1 MRIILIIILY
11 IGIVSACT
19 RKPVYP
25 EAMSQA
31 IRCVE
36 TQPDSALLYLNSI
49 LPSTLQAEPVETRM
63 YYNLLKIKAN
73 DKLYH
78 EHISDST
85 IQEIVRFYD
94 KYGDLHKQMEAY
106 YYLGSI
112 YRDLGDAPR
121 AVKAFLYATK
131 LGENTKEHGLTGKAY
146 GQICTLLKQQG
157 VYDAAE
163 RAGRKE
169 LEYAIL
175 RNDSIGIGYSLRNIA
190 RIFHDQHELDSALYY
205 YMEGYEKGAMRIKN
219 IILSEVPWIYYDKGE
234 PEKAKSLIFE
244 LFEKDRP
251 SYNNWVLL
259 GRIYAQEGESDKAY
273 DCFLT
278 VLGKG
283 SLFQIQDAY
292 QGLSELEARRGD
304 LRAALAYANQS
315 LTYQDSINQWKQ
327 TETVAKIQALYNFQA
342 YEEENNR
349 LQEAN
354 NRHQR
359 WLFSL
364 TCGLIVLASGGYLY
378 YNRLLH
384 KKARILRLARTAR
397 MLNELAYSNN
407 STLMEDER
415 QMIKNLQTRSQQLEN
430 EKSYLQKR
438 LQEVENDLSSYTQL
452 EKKGVK
458 EAKIPPHV
466 LSLRNSEIYHIFHQW
481 NENSTKITEKQW
493 KELHAAIDITYPRF
507 TDRLLTLYPKLSEV
521 ELQICY
527 LIKISLPLKT
537 IAQMLSRSNSA
548 ITNARIR
555 MYKKLKGID
564 GKAEFFDQFISSL

>member
-1 MRIILIIILY
+1 MRIILVIILY
-11 IGIVSACT
+11 IGLISACT
-19 RKPVYP
+19 QKPVYP

-36 TQPDSALLYLNSI
+36 TSPDSALHYLNS
-49 LPSTLQAEPVETRM
+49 LSPATLQAEPKETRM
-63 YYNLLKIKAN
+63 YYDLLKIKAN

-78 EHISDST
+78 EHTSDST
-85 IQEIVRFYD
+85 IQEIVRFYN

-106 YYLGSI
+106 YYLGSV
-112 YRDLGDAPR
+112 YRDLADAPR
-121 AVKAFLYATK
+121 AVIAFLHATE
-131 LGENTKEHGLTGKAY
+131 LGENTMEYGLKGKAY
-146 GQICTLLKQQG
+146 GQICILLDLQSI
-157 VYDAAE
+157 YDEAE
-163 RAGRKE
+163 RAGKKE
-169 LEYAIL
+169 LEYALL
-175 RNDSIGIGYSLRNIA
+175 RNDSVAVGYSLRNIA
-190 RIFHDQHELDSALYY
+190 RIFHDRHELDSALHY

-234 PEKAKSLIFE
+234 PEQAKSLIFE
-244 LFEKDRP
+244 LFNKGRY
-251 SYNNWVLL
+251 SYNNWLLL
-259 GRIYAQEGESDKAY
+259 GRIYAQEGELGKAH
-273 DCFLT
+273 DCFNT
-278 VLGKG
+278 VLTEG
-283 SLFQIQDAY
+283 SLFQIQGAY
-292 QGLSELEARRGD
+292 QGLSELEARRGN
-304 LRAALAYANQS
+304 LRAALAYAKQS
-315 LTYQDSINQWKQ
+315 LAYQDSINQWKQ
-327 TETVAKIQALYNFQA
+327 TEAVAKIQALYNFQA

-359 WLFSL
+359 WLLLL

-378 YNRLLH
+378 YNRH
-384 KKARILRLARTAR
+384 KNKKERILRLARTAC
-397 MLNELAYSNN
+397 MLNELAYSNS

-466 LSLRNSEIYHIFHQW
+466 LSFRSSEIYHIFHQW
-481 NENSTKITEKQW
+481 NETSARITAEQW
-493 KELHAAIDITYPRF
+493 EELRTAIDLTYPRF

-555 MYKKLKGID
+555 LYKKLKGKD
-564 GKAEFFDQFISSL
+564 GKAEFFDQFISDL

>member
-1 MRIILIIILY
+1 MKIILVIILY

-19 RKPVYP
+19 KKPIYP

-36 TQPDSALLYLNSI
+36 TSPDSALLYLNS
-49 LPSTLQAEPVETRM
+49 LSPATFQAEPKETRM
-63 YYNLLKIKAN
+63 YYDLLKIKAN

-78 EHISDST
+78 EHTSDS
-85 IQEIVRFYD
+85 IILEIIRFYD

-106 YYLGSI
+106 YYLGSV

-121 AVKAFLYATK
+121 AVKAFLHTTE
-131 LGENTKEHGLTGKAY
+131 LGENTMEYGLTGKAH
-146 GQICTLLKQQG
+146 GQICTLLAQQG
-157 VYDAAE
+157 VYNEAE
-163 RAGRKE
+163 KAGRKE
-169 LEYAIL
+169 LEYAL
-175 RNDSIGIGYSLRNIA
+175 LENDSVAVGYSLRNIA
-190 RIFHDQHELDSALYY
+190 RIFHDRNELDSALHY
-205 YMEGYEKGAMRIKN
+205 YMEGYEKGATRIKN
-219 IILSEVPWIYYDKGE
+219 IILSEVPWIYYDKGK
-234 PEKAKSLIFE
+234 PEQAKSLIFE

-251 SYNNWVLL
+251 SYNNWLLL
-259 GRIYAQEGESDKAY
+259 GRIYAQEGELGKAH
-273 DCFLT
+273 DCFNT
-278 VLGKG
+278 VLTEG
-283 SLFQIQDAY
+283 SLFQIQGAY
-292 QGLSELEARRGD
+292 QGLSELEARQGN
-304 LRAALAYANQS
+304 LRAALAYVKQS
-315 LTYQDSINQWKQ
+315 LAYQDSINQWTQ

-354 NRHQR
+354 NRHQH
-359 WLFSL
+359 WLLVL

-378 YNRLLH
+378 YNRLLY
-384 KKARILRLARTAR
+384 KKARILRLTRTAR
-397 MLNELAYSNN
+397 MLNELAYSN
-407 STLMEDER
+407 SSALMGDER
-415 QMIKNLQTRSQQLEN
+415 QKIKELQTRSQQLEN

-438 LQEVENDLSSYTQL
+438 LQAVENDLSSYAQL

-458 EAKIPPHV
+458 GAKIPPHV
-466 LSLRNSEIYHIFHQW
+466 LSLRSSEIYHIFHQW
-481 NENSTKITEKQW
+481 SEHSARITEEQW
-493 KELHAAIDITYPRF
+493 EELHTAIDLTYPRF

-555 MYKKLKGID
+555 MYKKLKGED
-564 GKAEFFDQFISSL
+564 GKAEFFDQFISDL

>member
-1 MRIILIIILY
+1 MKIILVIILY

-19 RKPVYP
+19 KKPIYP

-36 TQPDSALLYLNSI
+36 TSPDSALLYLNS
-49 LPSTLQAEPVETRM
+49 LSPATFQAEPKETRM
-63 YYNLLKIKAN
+63 YYDLLKIKAN

-78 EHISDST
+78 EQTSDST
-85 IQEIVRFYD
+85 ILEIVRFYD
-94 KYGDLHKQMEAY
+94 EYGDLHKQMEAY
-106 YYLGSI
+106 YYLGSV

-121 AVKAFLYATK
+121 AVKAFLHATE
-131 LGENTKEHGLTGKAY
+131 LGENTMEYGLMGKAY
-146 GQICTLLKQQG
+146 GQICILLDLQSI
-157 VYDAAE
+157 YDEAE
-163 RAGRKE
+163 RAGKKE
-169 LEYAIL
+169 LEYALL
-175 RNDSIGIGYSLRNIA
+175 RNDSVAVGYSLRNIA
-190 RIFHDQHELDSALYY
+190 RIFHDRHELDSALHY

-234 PEKAKSLIFE
+234 PEQAKSLIFE
-244 LFEKDRP
+244 LFNKGRY
-251 SYNNWVLL
+251 SYNNWLLL
-259 GRIYAQEGESDKAY
+259 GRIYAQEGELGKAH
-273 DCFLT
+273 DCFNT
-278 VLGKG
+278 VLTEG
-283 SLFQIQDAY
+283 SLFQIQGAY
-292 QGLSELEARRGD
+292 QGLSELEARRGN
-304 LRAALAYANQS
+304 LRAALAYAKQS
-315 LTYQDSINQWKQ
+315 LAYQDSINQWKQ
-327 TETVAKIQALYNFQA
+327 TEAVAKIQALYNFQA

-359 WLFSL
+359 WLLLL

-397 MLNELAYSNN
+397 MLNELAYSNS

-466 LSLRNSEIYHIFHQW
+466 LSFRSSEIYHIFHQW
-481 NENSTKITEKQW
+481 NETSAKITAEQW
-493 KELHAAIDITYPRF
+493 EELCTAIDLTYPRF

-555 MYKKLKGID
+555 LYKKLKGKD
-564 GKAEFFDQFISSL
+564 GKAEFFDQFISDL

>member
-36 TQPDSALLYLNSI
+36 TQPDSALLYLDSI
-49 LPSTLQAEPVETRM
+49 LPSTLQAEPEETWM

-78 EHISDST
+78 EHTSDST

-106 YYLGSI
+106 YYLGSV

-121 AVKAFLYATK
+121 AVKAFQYVTK
-131 LGENTKEHGLTGKAY
+131 LGEKTKEYGLIGKAY
-146 GQICTLLKQQG
+146 GQICILLTQQG
-157 VYDAAE
+157 VYDEANK
-163 RAGRKE
+163 AGKKE

-175 RNDSIGIGYSLRNIA
+175 RNDSTAVGYSFRNIA

-219 IILSEVPWIYYDKGE
+219 IILSEVPWIYYDKGK

-244 LFEKDRP
+244 LFEKDRY

-259 GRIYAQEGESDKAY
+259 GKIYQQAGELEKAR
-273 DCFLT
+273 DCYYN

-283 SLFQIQDAY
+283 SIYQIQSAY
-292 QGLSELEARRGD
+292 KGLSELETRLGHLPEAI
-304 LRAALAYANQS
+304 AYANKS
-315 LTYQDSINQWKQ
+315 LAYQDSINQWTQ
-327 TETVAKIQALYNFQA
+327 TETVAKIQALYNFQS

-359 WLFSL
+359 WLLLL

-378 YNRLLH
+378 YNRLLY

-397 MLNELAYSNN
+397 MLNELAYSN
-407 STLMEDER
+407 SLALMEDER

-430 EKSYLQKR
+430 EKNYLQKR

-466 LSLRNSEIYHIFHQW
+466 LSFRSSEIYHIFHQW
-481 NENSTKITEKQW
+481 NENSAKITEEQW
-493 KELHAAIDITYPRF
+493 QELHTAIDLTYPRF

-537 IAQMLSRSNSA
+537 IAKMLNRSNSA

>member
-1 MRIILIIILY
+1 MKIILVIILY

-19 RKPVYP
+19 KKPIYP

-36 TQPDSALLYLNSI
+36 TSPDSALLYLNS
-49 LPSTLQAEPVETRM
+49 LSPATFQAEPKETRM
-63 YYNLLKIKAN
+63 YYDLLKIKAN

-78 EHISDST
+78 EQTSDST
-85 IQEIVRFYD
+85 ILEIVRFYD
-94 KYGDLHKQMEAY
+94 EYGDLHKQMEAY
-106 YYLGSI
+106 YYLGSV

-121 AVKAFLYATK
+121 AVKAFLHATE
-131 LGENTKEHGLTGKAY
+131 LGENTMEYGLMGKAY
-146 GQICTLLKQQG
+146 GQICILLDLQSI
-157 VYDAAE
+157 YDEAE
-163 RAGRKE
+163 RAGKKE
-169 LEYAIL
+169 LEYALL
-175 RNDSIGIGYSLRNIA
+175 RNDSVAVGYSLRNIA
-190 RIFHDQHELDSALYY
+190 RIFHDRHELDSALHY

-234 PEKAKSLIFE
+234 PEQAKSLIFE
-244 LFEKDRP
+244 LFNKGRY
-251 SYNNWVLL
+251 SYNNWLLL
-259 GRIYAQEGESDKAY
+259 GRIYAQEGELGKAH
-273 DCFLT
+273 DCFNT
-278 VLGKG
+278 VLTEG
-283 SLFQIQDAY
+283 SLFQIQGAY
-292 QGLSELEARRGD
+292 QGLSELEARRGN
-304 LRAALAYANQS
+304 LRAALAYAKQS
-315 LTYQDSINQWKQ
+315 LAYQDSINQWKQ
-327 TETVAKIQALYNFQA
+327 TEAVAKIQALYNFQA

-359 WLFSL
+359 WLLLL

-397 MLNELAYSNN
+397 MLNELAYSNS

-430 EKSYLQKR
+430 EKSYLHKR

-466 LSLRNSEIYHIFHQW
+466 LSFRSSEIYHIFHQW
-481 NENSTKITEKQW
+481 NETSAKITAEQW
-493 KELHAAIDITYPRF
+493 EELRTAIDLTYPRF

-555 MYKKLKGID
+555 LYKKLKGKD
-564 GKAEFFDQFISSL
+564 GKAEFFDQFISDL

>member
-1 MRIILIIILY
+1 MRIILVIILY
-11 IGIVSACT
+11 IGLISACT
-19 RKPVYP
+19 QKPVYP

-36 TQPDSALLYLNSI
+36 TQPDSALLYLDSI
-49 LPSTLQAEPVETRM
+49 LPSTLQAEPEETRM
-63 YYNLLKIKAN
+63 YYDLLKIKAN

-78 EHISDST
+78 EHTSDS
-85 IQEIVRFYD
+85 IILEIIRFYD
-94 KYGDLHKQMEAY
+94 EYGDLYKQMEAY
-106 YYLGSI
+106 YYLGSV

-121 AVKAFLYATK
+121 AVKAFLHTTE
-131 LGENTKEHGLTGKAY
+131 LGDNTMEYGLTGKAY
-146 GQICTLLKQQG
+146 GQSCVLLAQQG
-157 VYDAAE
+157 IYNEAE
-163 RAGRKE
+163 KAGRKE
-169 LEYAIL
+169 LEYAL
-175 RNDSIGIGYSLRNIA
+175 LKNDSVAVGYSLRNIA
-190 RIFHDQHELDSALYY
+190 RIFHDRHELDSALHY
-205 YMEGYEKGAMRIKN
+205 YMEGYEKGATRIKN
-219 IILSEVPWIYYDKGE
+219 IILSEVPWIYYDKGK
-234 PEKAKSLIFE
+234 PEQAKSLIFE

-259 GRIYAQEGESDKAY
+259 GRIYAREGELDKAH
-273 DCFLT
+273 DCFQT

-283 SLFQIQDAY
+283 SLFQIQGAY
-292 QGLSELEARRGD
+292 QGLSELETRRGN
-304 LRAALAYANQS
+304 LPAAIAYANKS
-315 LTYQDSINQWKQ
+315 LAYQDSINQWTQ
-327 TETVAKIQALYNFQA
+327 TETVAKIQALYNFHA

-354 NRHQR
+354 SRHQR
-359 WLFSL
+359 WLFLL

-397 MLNELAYSNN
+397 MLNELAYSN
-407 STLMEDER
+407 SSALMEDER
-415 QMIKNLQTRSQQLEN
+415 QKIKELQTHSQQLEN
-430 EKSYLQKR
+430 EKSYLQKQ
-438 LQEVENDLSSYTQL
+438 LQAVENHLSSYAQQ

-466 LSLRNSEIYHIFHQW
+466 LSLRSSEIYHIFHQW
-481 NENSTKITEKQW
+481 NEHSAKITAEQW
-493 KELHAAIDITYPRF
+493 EELHTAIDLTYPRI

-555 MYKKLKGID
+555 MYKKLKGKD
-564 GKAEFFDQFISSL
+564 GKAEFFDQFISDL

>member
-1 MRIILIIILY
+1 MY
-11 IGIVSACT
+11 Q
-19 RKPVYP
+19 KPIYP

-36 TQPDSALLYLNSI
+36 TSPDSALLYLNS
-49 LPSTLQAEPVETRM
+49 LSPATFQAEPKETRM
-63 YYNLLKIKAN
+63 YYDLLKIKAN

-78 EHISDST
+78 EQTSDST
-85 IQEIVRFYD
+85 ILEIVRFYD
-94 KYGDLHKQMEAY
+94 EYGDLHKQMEAY
-106 YYLGSI
+106 YYLGSV

-121 AVKAFLYATK
+121 AVKAFLHATE
-131 LGENTKEHGLTGKAY
+131 LGENTMEYGLMGKAY
-146 GQICTLLKQQG
+146 GQICILLDLQSI
-157 VYDAAE
+157 YDEAE
-163 RAGRKE
+163 RAGKKE
-169 LEYAIL
+169 LEYALL
-175 RNDSIGIGYSLRNIA
+175 RNDSVAVGYSLRNIA
-190 RIFHDQHELDSALYY
+190 RIFHDRHELDSALHY

-234 PEKAKSLIFE
+234 PEQAKSLIFE
-244 LFEKDRP
+244 LFNKGRY
-251 SYNNWVLL
+251 SYNNWLLL
-259 GRIYAQEGESDKAY
+259 GRIYAQEGELGKAH
-273 DCFLT
+273 DCFNT
-278 VLGKG
+278 VLTEG
-283 SLFQIQDAY
+283 SLFQIQGAY
-292 QGLSELEARRGD
+292 QGLSELEARRGN
-304 LRAALAYANQS
+304 LRAALAYAKQS
-315 LTYQDSINQWKQ
+315 LAYQDSINQWKQ
-327 TETVAKIQALYNFQA
+327 TEAVAKIQALYNFQA

-359 WLFSL
+359 WLLLL

-397 MLNELAYSNN
+397 MLNELAYSNS

-466 LSLRNSEIYHIFHQW
+466 LSFRSSEIYHIFHQW
-481 NENSTKITEKQW
+481 NETSAKITAEQW
-493 KELHAAIDITYPRF
+493 EELRTAIDLTYPRF

-555 MYKKLKGID
+555 LYKKLKGKD
-564 GKAEFFDQFISSL
+564 GKTEFFDQFISDL

>member
-1 MRIILIIILY
+1 MKIILVIILY

-19 RKPVYP
+19 KKPIYP

-36 TQPDSALLYLNSI
+36 TSPDSALHYLNS
-49 LPSTLQAEPVETRM
+49 LSPATLQAEPKETRM
-63 YYNLLKIKAN
+63 YYDLLKIKAN

-78 EHISDST
+78 EHTSDS
-85 IQEIVRFYD
+85 IILEIIRFYD

-106 YYLGSI
+106 YYLGSV

-121 AVKAFLYATK
+121 AVKAFLQTTE
-131 LGENTKEHGLTGKAY
+131 LGENTMEYGLTGKAH
-146 GQICTLLKQQG
+146 GQICTLLAQQG
-157 VYDAAE
+157 VYNEAE
-163 RAGRKE
+163 KAGRKE
-169 LEYAIL
+169 LEYAL
-175 RNDSIGIGYSLRNIA
+175 LENDSVAVGYSLRNIA
-190 RIFHDQHELDSALYY
+190 RIFHDRNELDSALHY
-205 YMEGYEKGAMRIKN
+205 YMEGYEKGATRIKN
-219 IILSEVPWIYYDKGE
+219 IILSEVPWIYYDKGK
-234 PEKAKSLIFE
+234 PEQAKSLIFE

-251 SYNNWVLL
+251 SYNNWLLL
-259 GRIYAQEGESDKAY
+259 GRIYAQEGELGKAH
-273 DCFLT
+273 DCFNT
-278 VLGKG
+278 VLTEG
-283 SLFQIQDAY
+283 SLFQIQGAY
-292 QGLSELEARRGD
+292 QGLSELEARQGN
-304 LRAALAYANQS
+304 LRAALAYVKQS
-315 LTYQDSINQWKQ
+315 LAYQDSINQWTQ

-354 NRHQR
+354 NRHQH
-359 WLFSL
+359 WLLVL

-378 YNRLLH
+378 YNRLLY
-384 KKARILRLARTAR
+384 KKARILRLTRTAR
-397 MLNELAYSNN
+397 MLNELAYSN
-407 STLMEDER
+407 SSALMGDER
-415 QMIKNLQTRSQQLEN
+415 QKIKELQTRSQQLEN

-438 LQEVENDLSSYTQL
+438 LQAVENDLSSYAQL

-458 EAKIPPHV
+458 GAKIPPHV
-466 LSLRNSEIYHIFHQW
+466 LSLRSSEIYHIFHQW
-481 NENSTKITEKQW
+481 SEHSARITEEQW
-493 KELHAAIDITYPRF
+493 EELHTAIDLTYPRF

-555 MYKKLKGID
+555 MYKKLKGED
-564 GKAEFFDQFISSL
+564 GKAEFFDQFISDL

>member
-1 MRIILIIILY
+1 MKIILVIILY

-19 RKPVYP
+19 KKPIYP

-36 TQPDSALLYLNSI
+36 TSPDSALLYLNS
-49 LPSTLQAEPVETRM
+49 LSPATFQAEPKETRM
-63 YYNLLKIKAN
+63 YYDLLKIKAN

-78 EHISDST
+78 EQTSDST
-85 IQEIVRFYD
+85 ILEIVRFYD
-94 KYGDLHKQMEAY
+94 EYGDLHKQMEAY
-106 YYLGSI
+106 YYLGSV

-121 AVKAFLYATK
+121 AVKAFLHATE
-131 LGENTKEHGLTGKAY
+131 LGENTMEYGLMGKAY
-146 GQICTLLKQQG
+146 GQICILLDLQSI
-157 VYDAAE
+157 YDEAE
-163 RAGRKE
+163 RAGKKE
-169 LEYAIL
+169 LEYALL
-175 RNDSIGIGYSLRNIA
+175 RNDSVAVGYSLRNIA
-190 RIFHDQHELDSALYY
+190 RIFHDRHELDSALHY

-234 PEKAKSLIFE
+234 PEQAKSLIFE
-244 LFEKDRP
+244 LFNKGRY
-251 SYNNWVLL
+251 SYNNWLLL
-259 GRIYAQEGESDKAY
+259 GRIYAQEGELGKAH
-273 DCFLT
+273 DCFNT
-278 VLGKG
+278 VLTEG
-283 SLFQIQDAY
+283 SLFQIQGAY
-292 QGLSELEARRGD
+292 QGLSELEARRGN
-304 LRAALAYANQS
+304 LRAALAYAKQS
-315 LTYQDSINQWKQ
+315 LAYQDSINQWKQ
-327 TETVAKIQALYNFQA
+327 TEAVAKIQALYNFQA

-354 NRHQR
+354 SRHQR
-359 WLFSL
+359 WLFLL

-397 MLNELAYSNN
+397 MLNELAYSNS

-466 LSLRNSEIYHIFHQW
+466 LSFRSSEIYHIFHQW
-481 NENSTKITEKQW
+481 NETSAKITAEQW
-493 KELHAAIDITYPRF
+493 EELRTAIDLTYPRF

-555 MYKKLKGID
+555 LYKKLKGKD
-564 GKAEFFDQFISSL
+564 GKAEFFDQFISDL

>member
-1 MRIILIIILY
+1 MRIILVIILY
-11 IGIVSACT
+11 IGLISACT
-19 RKPVYP
+19 PKPVYP

-36 TQPDSALLYLNSI
+36 TSPDSALHYLNS
-49 LPSTLQAEPVETRM
+49 LSPATLQAEPKETRM
-63 YYNLLKIKAN
+63 YYDLLKIKAN

-78 EHISDST
+78 EQTSDST
-85 IQEIVRFYD
+85 ILEIVRFYD
-94 KYGDLHKQMEAY
+94 EYGDLHKQMEAY
-106 YYLGSI
+106 YYLGSV

-121 AVKAFLYATK
+121 AVKAFLHATE
-131 LGENTKEHGLTGKAY
+131 LGENTMEYGLMGKAY
-146 GQICTLLKQQG
+146 GQICILLDLQSI
-157 VYDAAE
+157 YDEAE
-163 RAGRKE
+163 RAGKKE
-169 LEYAIL
+169 LEYALL
-175 RNDSIGIGYSLRNIA
+175 RNDSVAVGYSLRNIA
-190 RIFHDQHELDSALYY
+190 RIFHDRHELDSALHY

-234 PEKAKSLIFE
+234 PEQAKSLIFE
-244 LFEKDRP
+244 LFNKGRY
-251 SYNNWVLL
+251 SYNNWLLL
-259 GRIYAQEGESDKAY
+259 GRIYAQEGELGKAH
-273 DCFLT
+273 DCFNT
-278 VLGKG
+278 VLTEG
-283 SLFQIQDAY
+283 SLFQIQGAY
-292 QGLSELEARRGD
+292 QGLSELEARRGN
-304 LRAALAYANQS
+304 LRAALAYAKQS
-315 LTYQDSINQWKQ
+315 LAYQDSINQWKQ
-327 TETVAKIQALYNFQA
+327 TEAVAKIQALYNFQA

-359 WLFSL
+359 WLLLL

-397 MLNELAYSNN
+397 MLNELAYSNS

-415 QMIKNLQTRSQQLEN
+415 QKIKELQTRSQQLEN
-430 EKSYLQKR
+430 EKSYLQKQ
-438 LQEVENDLSSYTQL
+438 LQAVENDLSSYAQQ

-466 LSLRNSEIYHIFHQW
+466 LSLRSSEIYHIFHQW
-481 NENSTKITEKQW
+481 NEHSAKITAKQW
-493 KELHAAIDITYPRF
+493 EELHTAIDLTYPRF

-555 MYKKLKGID
+555 LYKKLKGED
-564 GKAEFFDQFISSL
+564 GKAEFFDQFISDL

>member
-1 MRIILIIILY
+1 MKIILVIILY

-19 RKPVYP
+19 KKPIYP

-36 TQPDSALLYLNSI
+36 TSPDSALHYLNS
-49 LPSTLQAEPVETRM
+49 LSPATLQAEPKETRM
-63 YYNLLKIKAN
+63 YYDLLKIKAN

-78 EHISDST
+78 EHTSDS
-85 IQEIVRFYD
+85 IILEIIRFYD

-106 YYLGSI
+106 YYLGSV

-121 AVKAFLYATK
+121 AVKAFLHTTE
-131 LGENTKEHGLTGKAY
+131 LGENTMEYGLTGKAH
-146 GQICTLLKQQG
+146 GQICTLLAQQG
-157 VYDAAE
+157 VYNEAE
-163 RAGRKE
+163 KAGRKE
-169 LEYAIL
+169 LEYAL
-175 RNDSIGIGYSLRNIA
+175 LENDSVAVGYSLRNIA
-190 RIFHDQHELDSALYY
+190 RIFHDRNELDSALHY
-205 YMEGYEKGAMRIKN
+205 YMEGYEKGATRIKN
-219 IILSEVPWIYYDKGE
+219 IILSEVPWIYYDKGK
-234 PEKAKSLIFE
+234 PEQAKSLIFE

-251 SYNNWVLL
+251 SYNNWLLL
-259 GRIYAQEGESDKAY
+259 GRIYAQEGELGKAH
-273 DCFLT
+273 DCFNT
-278 VLGKG
+278 VLTEG
-283 SLFQIQDAY
+283 SLFQIQGAY
-292 QGLSELEARRGD
+292 QGLSELEARQGN
-304 LRAALAYANQS
+304 LRAALAYVKQS
-315 LTYQDSINQWKQ
+315 LAYQDSINQWTQ

-354 NRHQR
+354 NRHQH
-359 WLFSL
+359 WLLVL

-378 YNRLLH
+378 YNRLLY
-384 KKARILRLARTAR
+384 KKARILRLTRTAR
-397 MLNELAYSNN
+397 MLNELAYSN
-407 STLMEDER
+407 SSALMGDER
-415 QMIKNLQTRSQQLEN
+415 QKIKELQTRSQQLEN

-438 LQEVENDLSSYTQL
+438 LQAVENDLSSYAQL

-458 EAKIPPHV
+458 GAKIPPHV
-466 LSLRNSEIYHIFHQW
+466 LSLRSSEIYHIFHQW
-481 NENSTKITEKQW
+481 SEHSARITEEQW
-493 KELHAAIDITYPRF
+493 EELHTAIDLTYPRF

-555 MYKKLKGID
+555 MYKKLKGED
-564 GKAEFFDQFISSL
+564 GKAEFFDQFISDL

>member
-1 MRIILIIILY
+1 MKIILVIILY

-19 RKPVYP
+19 KKPIYP

-36 TQPDSALLYLNSI
+36 TSPDSALLYLNS
-49 LPSTLQAEPVETRM
+49 LSPATFQAEPKETRM
-63 YYNLLKIKAN
+63 YYDLLKIKAN

-78 EHISDST
+78 EQTSDST
-85 IQEIVRFYD
+85 ILEIVRFYD
-94 KYGDLHKQMEAY
+94 EYGDLHKQMEAY
-106 YYLGSI
+106 YYLGSV

-121 AVKAFLYATK
+121 AVKAFLHATE
-131 LGENTKEHGLTGKAY
+131 LGENTMEYGLMGKAY
-146 GQICTLLKQQG
+146 GQICILLDLQSI
-157 VYDAAE
+157 YDEAE
-163 RAGRKE
+163 RAGKKE
-169 LEYAIL
+169 LEYALL
-175 RNDSIGIGYSLRNIA
+175 RNDSVAVGYSLRNIA
-190 RIFHDQHELDSALYY
+190 RIFHDRHELDSVLHY

-234 PEKAKSLIFE
+234 PEQAKSLIFE
-244 LFEKDRP
+244 LFNKGRY
-251 SYNNWVLL
+251 SYNNWLLL
-259 GRIYAQEGESDKAY
+259 GRIYAQEGELGKAH
-273 DCFLT
+273 DCFNT
-278 VLGKG
+278 VLTEG
-283 SLFQIQDAY
+283 SLFQIQGAY
-292 QGLSELEARRGD
+292 QGLSELEARRGN
-304 LRAALAYANQS
+304 LRAALAYAKQS
-315 LTYQDSINQWKQ
+315 LAYQDSINQWKQ
-327 TETVAKIQALYNFQA
+327 TEAVAKIQALYNFQA

-359 WLFSL
+359 WLLLL

-397 MLNELAYSNN
+397 MLNELAYSHS
-407 STLMEDER
+407 STLMEAER

-466 LSLRNSEIYHIFHQW
+466 LSFRSSEIYHIFHQW
-481 NENSTKITEKQW
+481 NETSAKITAEQW
-493 KELHAAIDITYPRF
+493 EELRTAIDLTYPRF

-555 MYKKLKGID
+555 LYKKLKGKD
-564 GKAEFFDQFISSL
+564 GKAEFFDQFISDL

>member
-1 MRIILIIILY
+1 MKIILVIILY

-19 RKPVYP
+19 KKPIYP

-36 TQPDSALLYLNSI
+36 TSPDSALLYLNS
-49 LPSTLQAEPVETRM
+49 LSPATFQAEPKETRM
-63 YYNLLKIKAN
+63 YYDLLKIKAN

-78 EHISDST
+78 EHTSDS
-85 IQEIVRFYD
+85 IILEIIRFYD

-106 YYLGSI
+106 YYLGSV

-121 AVKAFLYATK
+121 AVKAFLHTTE
-131 LGENTKEHGLTGKAY
+131 LGENTMEYGLTGKAH
-146 GQICTLLKQQG
+146 GQICTLLAQQG
-157 VYDAAE
+157 VYNEAE
-163 RAGRKE
+163 KAGRKE
-169 LEYAIL
+169 LEYAL
-175 RNDSIGIGYSLRNIA
+175 LENDSVAVGYSLRNIA
-190 RIFHDQHELDSALYY
+190 RIFHDRNELDSALHY
-205 YMEGYEKGAMRIKN
+205 YMEGYEKGATRIKN
-219 IILSEVPWIYYDKGE
+219 IILSEVPWIYYDKGK
-234 PEKAKSLIFE
+234 PEQAKSLIFE

-251 SYNNWVLL
+251 SYNNWLLL
-259 GRIYAQEGESDKAY
+259 GRIYAQEGELGKAH
-273 DCFLT
+273 DCFNT
-278 VLGKG
+278 VLTEG
-283 SLFQIQDAY
+283 SLFQIQGAY
-292 QGLSELEARRGD
+292 QGLSELEARQGN
-304 LRAALAYANQS
+304 LRAALAYVKQS
-315 LTYQDSINQWKQ
+315 LAYQDSINQWTQ

-354 NRHQR
+354 NRHQH
-359 WLFSL
+359 WLLVL

-378 YNRLLH
+378 YNRLLY
-384 KKARILRLARTAR
+384 KKARILRLTRTAR
-397 MLNELAYSNN
+397 MLNELAYSN
-407 STLMEDER
+407 SSALMGDER
-415 QMIKNLQTRSQQLEN
+415 QKIKELQTRSQQLEN

-438 LQEVENDLSSYTQL
+438 LQAVENDLSSYAQL

-458 EAKIPPHV
+458 GAKIPPHV
-466 LSLRNSEIYHIFHQW
+466 LSLRSSEIYHIFHQW
-481 NENSTKITEKQW
+481 SEHSARITEEQW
-493 KELHAAIDITYPRF
+493 EELRTAIDLTYPRF

-555 MYKKLKGID
+555 MYKKLKGED
-564 GKAEFFDQFISSL
+564 GKAEFFDQFISDL

>member
-1 MRIILIIILY
+1 MKIILVIILY

-19 RKPVYP
+19 KKPIYP

-36 TQPDSALLYLNSI
+36 TSPDSALLYLNS
-49 LPSTLQAEPVETRM
+49 LSPATFQAEPKETRM
-63 YYNLLKIKAN
+63 YYDLLKIKAN

-78 EHISDST
+78 EQTSDST
-85 IQEIVRFYD
+85 ILEIVRFYD
-94 KYGDLHKQMEAY
+94 EYGDLHKQMEAY
-106 YYLGSI
+106 YYLGSV

-121 AVKAFLYATK
+121 AVKAFLHATE
-131 LGENTKEHGLTGKAY
+131 LGENTMEYGLMGKAY
-146 GQICTLLKQQG
+146 GQICILLDLQSI
-157 VYDAAE
+157 YDEAE
-163 RAGRKE
+163 RAGKKE
-169 LEYAIL
+169 LEYALL
-175 RNDSIGIGYSLRNIA
+175 RNDSVAVGYSLRNIA
-190 RIFHDQHELDSALYY
+190 RIFHDRHELDSALHY

-234 PEKAKSLIFE
+234 PEQAKSLIFE
-244 LFEKDRP
+244 LFNKGRY
-251 SYNNWVLL
+251 SYNNWLLL
-259 GRIYAQEGESDKAY
+259 GRIYAQEGELGKAH
-273 DCFLT
+273 DCFNT
-278 VLGKG
+278 VLTEG
-283 SLFQIQDAY
+283 SLFQIQGAY
-292 QGLSELEARRGD
+292 QGLSELEARRGN
-304 LRAALAYANQS
+304 LRAALAYAKQS
-315 LTYQDSINQWKQ
+315 LAYQDSINQWKQ
-327 TETVAKIQALYNFQA
+327 TEAVAKIQALYNFQA

-359 WLFSL
+359 WLLLL

-397 MLNELAYSNN
+397 MLNELAYSNS

-466 LSLRNSEIYHIFHQW
+466 LSFRSSEIYHIFHQW
-481 NENSTKITEKQW
+481 NETSAKIT
-493 KELHAAIDITYPRF
+493 
-507 TDRLLTLYPKLSEV
+507 
-521 ELQICY
+521 
-527 LIKISLPLKT
+527 
-537 IAQMLSRSNSA
+537 
-548 ITNARIR
+548 
-555 MYKKLKGID
+555 
-564 GKAEFFDQFISSL
+564 AEQ

>member
-1 MRIILIIILY
+1 MRIILVIILY
-11 IGIVSACT
+11 IGLISACT
-19 RKPVYP
+19 PKPVYP

-36 TQPDSALLYLNSI
+36 TSPDSALHYLNS
-49 LPSTLQAEPVETRM
+49 LSPATLQAEPKETRM
-63 YYNLLKIKAN
+63 YYDLLKIKAN

-78 EHISDST
+78 EQTSDST
-85 IQEIVRFYD
+85 ILEIVRFYD
-94 KYGDLHKQMEAY
+94 EYGDLHKQMEAY
-106 YYLGSI
+106 YYLGSV

-121 AVKAFLYATK
+121 AVKAFLHATE
-131 LGENTKEHGLTGKAY
+131 LGENTMEYGLMGKAY
-146 GQICTLLKQQG
+146 GQICILLDLQSI
-157 VYDAAE
+157 YDEAE
-163 RAGRKE
+163 RAGKKE
-169 LEYAIL
+169 LEYALL
-175 RNDSIGIGYSLRNIA
+175 RNDSVAVGYSLRNIA
-190 RIFHDQHELDSALYY
+190 RIFHDRHELDSALHY

-234 PEKAKSLIFE
+234 PEQAKSLIFE
-244 LFEKDRP
+244 LFNKGRY
-251 SYNNWVLL
+251 SYNNWLLL
-259 GRIYAQEGESDKAY
+259 GRIYAQEGELGKAHDY
-273 DCFLT
+273 FNT
-278 VLGKG
+278 VLTEG
-283 SLFQIQDAY
+283 SLFQIQGAY
-292 QGLSELEARRGD
+292 QGLSELEARRGN
-304 LRAALAYANQS
+304 LRAALAYAKQS
-315 LTYQDSINQWKQ
+315 LAYQDSINQWKQ
-327 TETVAKIQALYNFQA
+327 TEAVAKIQALYNFQA

-359 WLFSL
+359 WLLLL

-397 MLNELAYSNN
+397 MLNELAYSNS

-415 QMIKNLQTRSQQLEN
+415 QKIKELQTRSQQLEN
-430 EKSYLQKR
+430 EKSYLQKQ
-438 LQEVENDLSSYTQL
+438 LQAVENDLSSYAQQ

-466 LSLRNSEIYHIFHQW
+466 LSLRSSEIYHIFHQW
-481 NENSTKITEKQW
+481 NEHSAKITAKQW
-493 KELHAAIDITYPRF
+493 EELHTAIDLTYPRF

-555 MYKKLKGID
+555 LYKKLKGED
-564 GKAEFFDQFISSL
+564 GKAEFFDQFISDL

>member
-1 MRIILIIILY
+1 MKIILVIILY

-19 RKPVYP
+19 KKPIYP

-36 TQPDSALLYLNSI
+36 TSPDSALLYLNS
-49 LPSTLQAEPVETRM
+49 LSPATFQAEPKETRM
-63 YYNLLKIKAN
+63 YYDLLKIKAN

-78 EHISDST
+78 EQTSDST
-85 IQEIVRFYD
+85 ILEIVRFYD
-94 KYGDLHKQMEAY
+94 EYGDLHKQMEAY
-106 YYLGSI
+106 YYLGSV

-121 AVKAFLYATK
+121 AVKAFLHATE
-131 LGENTKEHGLTGKAY
+131 LGENTMEYGLMGKAY
-146 GQICTLLKQQG
+146 GQICILLDLQSI
-157 VYDAAE
+157 YDEAE
-163 RAGRKE
+163 RAGKKE
-169 LEYAIL
+169 LEYALL
-175 RNDSIGIGYSLRNIA
+175 RNDSVAVGYSLRNIA
-190 RIFHDQHELDSALYY
+190 RIFHDRHELDSALHY

-234 PEKAKSLIFE
+234 PEQAKSLIFE
-244 LFEKDRP
+244 LFNKGRY
-251 SYNNWVLL
+251 SYNNWLLL
-259 GRIYAQEGESDKAY
+259 GRIYAQEGELGKAH
-273 DCFLT
+273 DCFNT
-278 VLGKG
+278 VLTEG
-283 SLFQIQDAY
+283 SLFQIQGAY
-292 QGLSELEARRGD
+292 QGLSELEARRGN
-304 LRAALAYANQS
+304 LRAALAYAKQS
-315 LTYQDSINQWKQ
+315 LAYQDSINQWKQ
-327 TETVAKIQALYNFQA
+327 TEAVAKIQALYNFQA

-359 WLFSL
+359 WLLLL

-397 MLNELAYSNN
+397 MLNELAYSNS

-466 LSLRNSEIYHIFHQW
+466 LSFRSSEIYHIFHQW
-481 NENSTKITEKQW
+481 NETSAKITAEQW
-493 KELHAAIDITYPRF
+493 EELRTAIDLTYPRF

-555 MYKKLKGID
+555 LYKKLKGKD
-564 GKAEFFDQFISSL
+564 GKAEFFDQFISDL

>member
-1 MRIILIIILY
+1 MKIILVIILY

-19 RKPVYP
+19 KKPIYP

-36 TQPDSALLYLNSI
+36 TSPDSALLYLNS
-49 LPSTLQAEPVETRM
+49 LSPATFQAEPKETRM
-63 YYNLLKIKAN
+63 YYDLLKIKAN

-78 EHISDST
+78 EQTSDST
-85 IQEIVRFYD
+85 ILEIVRFYD
-94 KYGDLHKQMEAY
+94 EYGDLHKQMEAY
-106 YYLGSI
+106 YYLGSV

-121 AVKAFLYATK
+121 AVKAFLHATE
-131 LGENTKEHGLTGKAY
+131 LGENTMEYGLMGKAY
-146 GQICTLLKQQG
+146 GQICILLDLQSI
-157 VYDAAE
+157 YDEAE
-163 RAGRKE
+163 RAGKKE
-169 LEYAIL
+169 LEYALL
-175 RNDSIGIGYSLRNIA
+175 RNDSVAVGYSLRNIA
-190 RIFHDQHELDSALYY
+190 RIFHDRHELDSALHY

-234 PEKAKSLIFE
+234 PEQAKSLIFE
-244 LFEKDRP
+244 LFNKGRY
-251 SYNNWVLL
+251 SYNNWLLL
-259 GRIYAQEGESDKAY
+259 GRIYAQEGELGKAH
-273 DCFLT
+273 DCFNT
-278 VLGKG
+278 VLTEG
-283 SLFQIQDAY
+283 SLFQIQGAY
-292 QGLSELEARRGD
+292 QGLSELEARRGN
-304 LRAALAYANQS
+304 LRAALAYAKQS
-315 LTYQDSINQWKQ
+315 LAYQDSINQWKQ
-327 TETVAKIQALYNFQA
+327 TEAVAKIQALYNFQA

-359 WLFSL
+359 WLLLL

-397 MLNELAYSNN
+397 MLNELAYSNS

-466 LSLRNSEIYHIFHQW
+466 LSFRSSEIYHIFHQW
-481 NENSTKITEKQW
+481 NETSAKITAEQW
-493 KELHAAIDITYPRF
+493 EELRTAIDLTYPRF

-555 MYKKLKGID
+555 LYKKLKGKD
-564 GKAEFFDQFISSL
+564 GKTEFFDQFISDL

>member
-1 MRIILIIILY
+1 MKIILVIILY

-19 RKPVYP
+19 KKPIYP

-31 IRCVE
+31 IRCVD
-36 TQPDSALLYLNSI
+36 TSPDSALLYLNS
-49 LPSTLQAEPVETRM
+49 LSPATFQAEPKETRM
-63 YYNLLKIKAN
+63 YYDLLKIKAN

-78 EHISDST
+78 EQTSDST
-85 IQEIVRFYD
+85 ILEIVRFYD
-94 KYGDLHKQMEAY
+94 EYGDLHKQMEAY
-106 YYLGSI
+106 YYLGSV

-121 AVKAFLYATK
+121 AVKAFLHATE
-131 LGENTKEHGLTGKAY
+131 LGENTMEYGLMGKAY
-146 GQICTLLKQQG
+146 GQICILLDLQSI
-157 VYDAAE
+157 YDEAE
-163 RAGRKE
+163 RAGKKE
-169 LEYAIL
+169 LEYALL
-175 RNDSIGIGYSLRNIA
+175 RNDSVAVGYSLRNIA
-190 RIFHDQHELDSALYY
+190 RIFHDRHELDSALHY

-234 PEKAKSLIFE
+234 PEQAKSLIFE
-244 LFEKDRP
+244 LFNKGRY
-251 SYNNWVLL
+251 SYNNWLLL
-259 GRIYAQEGESDKAY
+259 GRIYAQEGELGKAH
-273 DCFLT
+273 DCFNT
-278 VLGKG
+278 VLTEG
-283 SLFQIQDAY
+283 SLFQIQGAY
-292 QGLSELEARRGD
+292 QGLSELEARRGN
-304 LRAALAYANQS
+304 LRAALAYAKQS
-315 LTYQDSINQWKQ
+315 LAYQDSINQWKQ
-327 TETVAKIQALYNFQA
+327 TEAVAKIQALYNFQA

-359 WLFSL
+359 WLLLL

-397 MLNELAYSNN
+397 MLNELAYSNS

-466 LSLRNSEIYHIFHQW
+466 LSFRSSEIYHIFHQW
-481 NENSTKITEKQW
+481 NETSAKITAEQW
-493 KELHAAIDITYPRF
+493 EELRTAIDLTYPRF

-555 MYKKLKGID
+555 LYKKLKGKD
-564 GKAEFFDQFISSL
+564 GKTEFFDQFISDL

>member
-1 MRIILIIILY
+1 MYQKAYLSGSDVSSDTMRRDIARQRIALPQQP
-11 IGIVSACT
+11 VT
-19 RKPVYP
+19 RHVPSRA
-25 EAMSQA
+25 E
-31 IRCVE
+31 RN
-36 TQPDSALLYLNSI
+36 PDVLRSI
-49 LPSTLQAEPVETRM
+49 NEQT
-63 YYNLLKIKAN
+63 
-73 DKLYH
+73 
-78 EHISDST
+78 SDST
-85 IQEIVRFYD
+85 ILEIVRFYD
-94 KYGDLHKQMEAY
+94 EYGDLHKQMEAY
-106 YYLGSI
+106 YYLGSV

-121 AVKAFLYATK
+121 AVKAFLHATE
-131 LGENTKEHGLTGKAY
+131 LGENTMEYGLMGKAY
-146 GQICTLLKQQG
+146 GQICILLDLQSI
-157 VYDAAE
+157 YDEAE
-163 RAGRKE
+163 RAGKKE
-169 LEYAIL
+169 LEYALL
-175 RNDSIGIGYSLRNIA
+175 RNDSVAVGYSLRNIA
-190 RIFHDQHELDSALYY
+190 RIFHDRHELDSALHY

-234 PEKAKSLIFE
+234 PEQAKSLIFE
-244 LFEKDRP
+244 LFNKGRY
-251 SYNNWVLL
+251 SYNNWLLL
-259 GRIYAQEGESDKAY
+259 GRIYAQEGELGKAH
-273 DCFLT
+273 DCFNT
-278 VLGKG
+278 VLTEG
-283 SLFQIQDAY
+283 SLFQIQGAY
-292 QGLSELEARRGD
+292 QGLSELEARRGN
-304 LRAALAYANQS
+304 LRAALAYAKQS
-315 LTYQDSINQWKQ
+315 LAYQDSINQWKQ
-327 TETVAKIQALYNFQA
+327 TEAVAKIQALYNFQA

-359 WLFSL
+359 WLLLL

-397 MLNELAYSNN
+397 MLNELAYSNS

-466 LSLRNSEIYHIFHQW
+466 LSFRSSEIYHIFHQW
-481 NENSTKITEKQW
+481 NETSAKITAEQW
-493 KELHAAIDITYPRF
+493 EELRTAIDLTYPRF

-555 MYKKLKGID
+555 LYKKLKGKD
-564 GKAEFFDQFISSL
+564 GKTEFFDQFISDL

>member
-1 MRIILIIILY
+1 MKIILVIILY

-19 RKPVYP
+19 KKPIYP

-36 TQPDSALLYLNSI
+36 TSPDSALLYLNS
-49 LPSTLQAEPVETRM
+49 LSPATFQAEPKETRM
-63 YYNLLKIKAN
+63 YYDLLKIKAN

-78 EHISDST
+78 EQTSDST
-85 IQEIVRFYD
+85 ILEIVRFYD
-94 KYGDLHKQMEAY
+94 EYGDLHKQMEAY
-106 YYLGSI
+106 YYLGSV

-121 AVKAFLYATK
+121 AVKAFLHATE
-131 LGENTKEHGLTGKAY
+131 LGENTMEYGLMGKAY
-146 GQICTLLKQQG
+146 GQICILLDLQSI
-157 VYDAAE
+157 YDEAE
-163 RAGRKE
+163 RAGKKE
-169 LEYAIL
+169 LEYALL
-175 RNDSIGIGYSLRNIA
+175 RNDSVAVGYSLHNIA
-190 RIFHDQHELDSALYY
+190 RIFHDRHELDSALHY

-234 PEKAKSLIFE
+234 PEQAKSLIFE
-244 LFEKDRP
+244 LFNKGRY
-251 SYNNWVLL
+251 SYNNWLLL
-259 GRIYAQEGESDKAY
+259 GRIYAQEGELGKAH
-273 DCFLT
+273 DCFNT
-278 VLGKG
+278 VLTEG
-283 SLFQIQDAY
+283 SLFQIQGAY
-292 QGLSELEARRGD
+292 QGLSELEARRGN
-304 LRAALAYANQS
+304 LRAALAYAKQS
-315 LTYQDSINQWKQ
+315 LAYQDSINQWKQ
-327 TETVAKIQALYNFQA
+327 TEAVAKIQALYNFQA

-359 WLFSL
+359 WLLLL

-397 MLNELAYSNN
+397 MLNELAYSNS

-466 LSLRNSEIYHIFHQW
+466 LSFRSSEIYHIFHQW
-481 NENSTKITEKQW
+481 NETSAKITAEQW
-493 KELHAAIDITYPRF
+493 EELRTAIDLTYPRF

-555 MYKKLKGID
+555 LYKKLKGKD
-564 GKAEFFDQFISSL
+564 GKAEFFDQFISDL

>member
-1 MRIILIIILY
+1 MKIILVIILY

-19 RKPVYP
+19 KKPIYP

-36 TQPDSALLYLNSI
+36 TSPDSALLYLNS
-49 LPSTLQAEPVETRM
+49 LSPATFQAEPKETRM
-63 YYNLLKIKAN
+63 YYDLLKIKAN

-78 EHISDST
+78 EQTSDST
-85 IQEIVRFYD
+85 ILEIVRFYD
-94 KYGDLHKQMEAY
+94 EYGDLHKQMEAY
-106 YYLGSI
+106 YYLGSV

-121 AVKAFLYATK
+121 AVKAFLHATE
-131 LGENTKEHGLTGKAY
+131 LGENTMEYGLMGKAY
-146 GQICTLLKQQG
+146 GQICILLDLQSI
-157 VYDAAE
+157 YDEAE
-163 RAGRKE
+163 RAGKKE
-169 LEYAIL
+169 LEYALL
-175 RNDSIGIGYSLRNIA
+175 RNDSVAVGYSLRNIA
-190 RIFHDQHELDSALYY
+190 RIFHDRHELDSALHY

-234 PEKAKSLIFE
+234 PEQAKSLIFE
-244 LFEKDRP
+244 LFNKGRY
-251 SYNNWVLL
+251 SYNNWLLL
-259 GRIYAQEGESDKAY
+259 GRIYAQEGELGKAH
-273 DCFLT
+273 DCFNT
-278 VLGKG
+278 VLTEG
-283 SLFQIQDAY
+283 SLFQIQGAY
-292 QGLSELEARRGD
+292 QGLSELEARRGN
-304 LRAALAYANQS
+304 LRAALAYAKQS
-315 LTYQDSINQWKQ
+315 LAYQDSINQWKQ
-327 TETVAKIQALYNFQA
+327 TEAVAKIQALYNFQA

-359 WLFSL
+359 WLLLL

-397 MLNELAYSNN
+397 MLNELAYSN
-407 STLMEDER
+407 SSALMEDER
-415 QMIKNLQTRSQQLEN
+415 QKIKELQTRSQQLEN
-430 EKSYLQKR
+430 EKSYLQKQ
-438 LQEVENDLSSYTQL
+438 LQAVENHLSSYAQQ

-466 LSLRNSEIYHIFHQW
+466 LSLRSSEIYHIFHQW
-481 NENSTKITEKQW
+481 NEHSAKITAEQW
-493 KELHAAIDITYPRF
+493 EELHTAIDLTYPRF

-555 MYKKLKGID
+555 LYKKLKGED
-564 GKAEFFDQFISSL
+564 GKAEFFDQFISDL